1 MARRTFTVV
10 IEKDEDGFYV
20 ASVVELPGCHTQAR
34 SLDELMRRVEEAIE
48 LYLDAAGEVPGGE
61 VVGVQ
66 FVTVDAK
73 KASSSLFSVQNFR
86 ATNVAE
92 GSFKRRR

>member
-34 SLDELMRRVEEAIE
+34 SLDELMRRIEEAIE
-48 LYLDAAGEVPGGE
+48 LYLDAVGEMPGGE

-66 FVTVDAK
+66 FVTVDVKEAR
-73 KASSSLFSVQNFR
+73 ASSASIS
-86 ATNVAE
+86 
-92 GSFKRRR
+92 